1 MERVASN
8 GQGYGRGG
16 GHDGKWKRD
25 KREKKLRE
33 IQTNE
38 RKNPEDMNKKRKQAG
53 EKDRENVSERNGRM
67 SNEKAWKT
75 RKRAR
80 VPEGQSG
87 EKQTGRLPKGLPES
101 FSGDRQEDRQ
111 ENRRER
117 VPEGLPGE
125 IAGKA
130 DGRTS
135 YAG

>member
-16 GHDGKWKRD
+16 GQDGKWKRD

-87 EKQTGRLPKGLPES
+87 E
-101 FSGDRQEDRQ
+101 
-111 ENRRER
+111 NRREDCPKDCR
-117 VPEGLPGE
+117 KVSQEIVKKIAKKTGGKECRKDCPG
-125 IAGKA
+125 K
-130 DGRTS
+130 
-135 YAG
+135 

>member
-1 MERVASN
+1 MGKVTEEGAGRTEN
-8 GQGYGRGG
+8 GKGIS
-16 GHDGKWKRD
+16 GK
-25 KREKKLRE
+25 KKLRE

-53 EKDRENVSERNGRM
+53 EKDRENVSERNSRM

-75 RKRAR
+75 RKRER

-111 ENRRER
+111 ENRQER